1 MDDLIH
7 KYISNK
13 YSSGINKENVY
24 KLNEEANKIS
34 RDNVVSLWKEKKL
47 TVDNSDKSTELKKIL
62 VLCHGGAI
70 AEIMNNILYRLKKNV
85 TIQRV
90 VSENTGLFVVQIYQK
105 EISKKKDALVDNDLI
120 FNFKLFNDIT
130 HLNINDDK

>member
-1 MDDLIH
+1 M
-7 KYISNK
+7 
-13 YSSGINKENVY
+13 
-24 KLNEEANKIS
+24 
-34 RDNVVSLWKEKKL
+34 
-47 TVDNSDKSTELKKIL
+47 
-62 VLCHGGAI
+62 
-70 AEIMNNILYRLKKNV
+70 KKNV

-105 EISKKKDALVDNDLI
+105 EISKEKDALVDNDLI